1 MQIFIK
7 NMVCNRCISAV
18 ENVLQNFGIKDFSVQ
33 LGWVETNTPLS
44 KKDVEKLNENLQK
57 IGFEILEDASLKLIE
72 SIKKLILE
80 KVQNLEIDE
89 DFATVLIDEGF
100 SSLEEVAYVPV
111 AELLAIDG
119 MDEDIVEELRA
130 RARDALLNEALAAEE
145 GLEDGQPAEDLLTL
159 DGMDE
164 ATAYV
169 LASRG
174 VRTRDDLAE
183 LAVDEITDIEDMD
196 EARAAALIMEARK
209 HWFE

>member
-80 KVQNLEIDE
+80 KVQNLDIDE
-89 DFATVLIDEGF
+89 DFLLSKFLSEQLNKEYSSISKIF
-100 SSLEEVAYVPV
+100 SQTENITLEQYFILQKIEKVK
-111 AELLAIDG
+111 ELLAYK
-119 MDEDIVEELRA
+119 E
-130 RARDALLNEALAAEE
+130 
-145 GLEDGQPAEDLLTL
+145 LTL
-159 DGMDE
+159 SQIADRLGYK
-164 ATAYV
+164 TV
-169 LASRG
+169 QHLSQQFKKTTG
-174 VRTRDDLAE
+174 FSPSQFQE
-183 LAVDEITDIEDMD
+183 LKEKKRLPIDFI
-196 EARAAALIMEARK
+196 
-209 HWFE
+209 